1 MISVSLLGNKVVE
14 FFFGNDTVQISVS
27 AFDHL
32 LENTV
37 IGDLS
42 KVFRDL
48 TEILQGNVAGPV
60 WVEGDKHLVYLISGF
75 VVTWT
80 SGHHIEEFVELD
92 HTTTVLVKLSDH
104 LIDSLSF
111 GLNSKSID
119 GDLQL

>member
-14 FFFGNDTVQISVS
+14 FLFGNDTVQIGVS

-48 TEILQGNVAGPV
+48 TEIL
-60 WVEGDKHLVYLISGF
+60 
-75 VVTWT
+75 
-80 SGHHIEEFVELD
+80 
-92 HTTTVLVKLSDH
+92 
-104 LIDSLSF
+104 
-111 GLNSKSID
+111 
-119 GDLQL
+119 